1 LARRRGGFAWMS
13 ALVVALGLLSVAIGT
28 AVANHARERDTLDKA
43 LTNEARKQAEALD
56 HYFARARSLTQV
68 TANNPAFRKFYE
80 EPGAR
85 REKVLAGGRTVREAN
100 SALAYLEHLF
110 PGSIGE
116 ACFID
121 STGPENARAVSGR
134 VAPISEL
141 SPDERAASFF
151 KPTFALKP
159 GQVYQA
165 RPYLSPDTHS
175 WVVSNSTP
183 IPAAGGVP
191 PAIVHFEISVESF
204 RRETADSTRRFDIA
218 VVEARSGRLIVDSR
232 YRQPAGDQAPL
243 GRPFD
248 KRFGRFMATVG
259 QASEQGTID
268 LAGRPSAFR
277 AVRAGPHN
285 ANQWVVVATA
295 KGPTSSWT
303 DELGVAELVMAA
315 LGVLLL
321 GYAIFSLR
329 RSHAQ
334 LHSAAMTDALTG
346 LGNRRRLVSDLD
358 AALVAADEAQ
368 PLLLAIFDLDGFKSY
383 NDTFGHPAGD
393 ALLIRLAAS
402 LSHCLKD
409 LGTPYRLGG
418 DEFCVLAQLDQEG
431 ADVVVAAAERGLTEH
446 GEGFSITCSHGSIVL
461 PRETPHAEEALRIAD
476 QRMYANKNAG
486 RVSAGRQATDVV
498 IKILAERYPD
508 LAEHLDGVTE
518 LTAIVARKLALP
530 PDEQV
535 TLLQAASL
543 HDVGKVAIPDA
554 ILNKPGPLEPDEW
567 DFIRQHPLIGER
579 ILSAAPALTGAA
591 RLIRAH
597 HERIDGTGYPDRLA
611 GDQIPLGARIIF
623 VCDAFHAMTSP
634 RAYTPTPLS
643 EEGAL
648 AELRA
653 AAGTQFDPRI
663 VEAFCSAL
671 AEYRHSEPHAATPT
685 S

>member
-1 LARRRGGFAWMS
+1 ML

-85 REKVLAGGRTVREAN
+85 RKKVLAGGRTIREAN

-121 STGPENARAVSGR
+121 RSGTENARAISGR
-134 VAPISEL
+134 VAPTSDL
-141 SPDERAASFF
+141 SPDERAAPFF
-151 KPTFALKP
+151 EPTFALKP
-159 GQVYQA
+159 GEVYQA

-183 IPAAGGVP
+183 IPAVGDSP
-191 PAIVHFEISVESF
+191 PAIVHFEISVDSF

-218 VVEARSGRLIVDSR
+218 VVEARSGRVIVDSR

-248 KRFGRFMATVG
+248 KRFERIVSTVG

-268 LAGRPSAFR
+268 LSGRPSAFR
-277 AVRAGPHN
+277 AIRPGPHN
-285 ANQWVVVATA
+285 ANDWVVVAMATDS
-295 KGPTSSWT
+295 PSSWT

-315 LGVLLL
+315 LGLLLL
-321 GYAIFSLR
+321 GYALFSLR

-346 LGNRRRLVSDLD
+346 LGNRRRLISDLD
-358 AALVAADEAQ
+358 AALAAADEDQ
-368 PLLLAIFDLDGFKSY
+368 PVLLAIFDLDGFKSY

-418 DEFCVLAQLDQEG
+418 DEFCVLAQLDQER
-431 ADVVVAAAERGLTEH
+431 ADVIAAAERGLTEH

-461 PRETPHAEEALRIAD
+461 PRETRHAEEALRIAD

-486 RVSAGRQATDVV
+486 RVSAGRQATDVL
-498 IKILAERYPD
+498 IKMLAERYPD

-518 LTAIVARKLALP
+518 LTALVARKLELP
-530 PDEQV
+530 HDEQL

-579 ILSAAPALTGAA
+579 IVSVAPALTGAA

-597 HERIDGTGYPDRLA
+597 HERIDGTGYPDGLA

-634 RAYTPTPLS
+634 RAYTSTPLS
-643 EEGAL
+643 DEGAL

-671 AEYRHSEPHAATPT
+671 AEYRHSEAHTATPT